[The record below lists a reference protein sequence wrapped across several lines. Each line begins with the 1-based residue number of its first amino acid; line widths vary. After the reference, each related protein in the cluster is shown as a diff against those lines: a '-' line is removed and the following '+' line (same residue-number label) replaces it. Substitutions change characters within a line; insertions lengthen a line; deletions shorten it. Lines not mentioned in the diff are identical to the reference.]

1 LAIHFRKLPV
11 SRRSDFETECP
22 LLWLLL
28 LLLLLAKAG
37 FAMAVED
44 TSIATVA
51 IASNAKVVVV
61 AFVFI
66 FPSHSNMP
74 ELINL
79 LLNLVKGILF

>member
-1 LAIHFRKLPV
+1 LAIHFKKLPTP
-11 SRRSDFETECP
+11 RRSDFETECP
-22 LLWLLL
+22 LLWLL

-51 IASNAKVVVV
+51 IASTANVVVV